1 MKPAIRVP
9 LVLLGA
15 TLVLFGADGYQKPPQ
30 AVMDILNSPSTPT
43 LTLNP
48 TNTYAM
54 QGAPVRYPP
63 IAELAMPMR
72 RLAGIRINPLTN
84 GLHNAYFNSSL
95 TLRKIPEGTEI
106 KIALPPN
113 PKLSPA
119 RWSPDGRHFFFTNS
133 TEKGI
138 EIWVGEAATGK
149 THRIEGIKVNDVF
162 GVTNAPTAGGGGGG
176 GRGGAP
182 AGTVQWL
189 ADSKTLL
196 VHAIKPNRGP
206 EPPEPTVPTGPNVQ
220 ESLGG
225 GRGVVTHEDMLRTP
239 HDEDD
244 FDYLAT
250 SQLML
255 VDSMTGKAT
264 PVGRPA
270 IIRSARPSPDGNYFI
285 VTSIHKPFSYLYPAT
300 QFPSEMD
307 VWDRTGKIVHHV
319 ASLPLG
325 AGGRGGGAPGPDPV
339 TGADDPQAVPPPN
352 GTRNLQWRLN
362 EPATLLW
369 VEGIGPAPAP
379 RGRGRGGRGSGVADA
394 DATPPP
400 PRPEHILTL
409 KAPFDGTPAEI
420 YKSADALPNFTFFE
434 NGHWMLLGGGGRGG
448 RGGGG
453 FGGRGAADRIQKTLL
468 VDLDKPNEPRELWTT
483 DSRDRYADHG
493 TPLQKSLPN
502 GERGILLDGDNM
514 YLTGN
519 GPSPT
524 GDHPFLN
531 RFNLTT
537 LKSEQLFK
545 CDDDHY
551 EVVEA
556 LLDEHAATFF
566 TRRESPSEP
575 PNYYV
580 RTAAGKLTAYTNFP
594 DPQPIMRQV
603 SKKLVTY
610 KRPDGVDMSFTLY
623 LPPDY
628 KEGTR
633 LPTVIWAYPYEYED
647 ADAAAAA
654 AGTGSRERFTEI
666 GGYSEIF
673 FALDGFAV
681 LDNAS
686 MPIVGPR
693 ATVNDKFVEQVVMDA
708 KAAIDKAVE
717 MGVTDPA
724 RVGVG
729 GHSYGAFMTDT
740 LLAHS
745 DFFKAGIAESGAPN
759 RTLTPFGFQNERRTL
774 WDDPKLYEDISPF
787 MYADKIK
794 TPLLLIHGE
803 ADDNDGTFPIQ
814 SERMYEA
821 VRGNGGIARLV
832 FLPYEA
838 HGYRG
843 KETIE
848 HVLWEKLTWFDKY
861 VKDGARVT
869 PPTAANN
876 QNR

>member
-1 MKPAIRVP
+1 M
-9 LVLLGA
+9 VLLGVTVA
-15 TLVLFGADGYQKPPQ
+15 VFGADGYQKPPQ
-30 AVMDILNSPSTPT
+30 TVMDILNSPSIPT

-119 RWSPDGRHFFFTNS
+119 KWSPDGKHFFFTNS

-138 EIWVGEAATGK
+138 ELWVGEAATGK
-149 THRIEGIKVNDVF
+149 THRLEGIRVNDVF

-176 GRGGAP
+176 RGGP
-182 AGTVQWL
+182 PGGGTAQWL
-189 ADSKTLL
+189 PDNKTLL
-196 VHAIKPNRGP
+196 VFAIKQNRGP
-206 EPPEPTVPTGPNVQ
+206 EPLPPTVPTGPDVQ

-225 GRGVVTHEDMLRTP
+225 GRGVVTHEDMLTSP
-239 HDEDD
+239 HDEED
-244 FDYLAT
+244 FEYLAT

-255 VDSMTGKAT
+255 VDSTTGKAT
-264 PVGRPA
+264 PLGKPA

-285 VTSIHKPFSYLYPAT
+285 VTSVHKPFSYLYPAT

-307 VWDRTGKIVHHV
+307 VWDRTGKIAYHV

-325 AGGRGGGAPGPDPV
+325 ASGRGGGAPDPA
-339 TGADDPQAVPPPN
+339 TGLDDPQSVPPPN
-352 GTRNLQWRLN
+352 GTRNLQWRIS
-362 EPATLLW
+362 EAATLLW
-369 VEGIGPAPAP
+369 VESIGPVPP
-379 RGRGRGGRGSGVADA
+379 GGSRGRGGRGSGAAGA

-409 KAPFDGTPAEI
+409 KAPFTDAPAEI
-420 YKSADALPNFTFFE
+420 YKSADALPAFTFFE
-434 NGHWMLLGGGGRGG
+434 NGHWMLLGGGGRAG

-453 FGGRGAADRIQKTLL
+453 FGGRGADRIQKTLL
-468 VDLDKPNEPRELWTT
+468 VDLDKPNAPRELWTT

-493 TPLQKSLPN
+493 APVQKSLAN
-502 GERGILLDGDNM
+502 GERGILLDGDNI
-514 YLTGN
+514 YLTGV
-519 GPSPT
+519 GPSAT

-537 LKSEQLFK
+537 LKTEQIFK
-545 CDDDHY
+545 SDDAHY
-551 EVVEA
+551 EAVES
-556 LLDEHAATFF
+556 LLDTHADTFF

-575 PNYYV
+575 PNYYL

-594 DPQPIMRQV
+594 DPQPIMRKV

-647 ADAAAAA
+647 ADAAGAAS
-654 AGTGSRERFTEI
+654 TSGSRERFTEI
-666 GGYSEIF
+666 SGYSDIF

-717 MGVTDPA
+717 LGVTDPA

-740 LLAHS
+740 LLAHC

-759 RTLTPFGFQNERRTL
+759 RTLTPFGFQSERRTL
-774 WDDPKLYEDISPF
+774 WDDPKLYEEISPF

-794 TPLLLIHGE
+794 SPLLLIHGE

-821 VRGNGGIARLV
+821 VRGNGGITRLV

-848 HVLWEKLTWFDKY
+848 HVLWEKFTWFDKY
-861 VKDGARVT
+861 VKDGARATPSAVT
-869 PPTAANN
+869 NN

>member
-1 MKPAIRVP
+1 MKPAAKTSF
-9 LVLLGA
+9 VLLGVA
-15 TLVLFGADGYQKPPQ
+15 LAMFGADGYQKPPQ
-30 AVMDILNSPSTPT
+30 AIMDILNSPTTPT
-43 LTLNP
+43 LALNP
-48 TNTYAM
+48 TGTYAM
-54 QGAPVRYPP
+54 QGSPVRYPP

-95 TLRKIPEGTEI
+95 TLRRIPEGTEI

-119 RWSPDGRHFFFTNS
+119 RWSPDGKHFFFTNS

-138 EIWVGEAATGK
+138 DIWVGDAATGK
-149 THRIEGIKVNDVF
+149 THRIEGVKVNDVF
-162 GVTNAPTAGGGGGG
+162 GSTNAPAAGGGG
-176 GRGGAP
+176 GRGGAGG
-182 AGTVQWL
+182 GTAQWL
-189 ADSKTLL
+189 SDSKTLL
-196 VHAIKPNRGP
+196 VFAIKPNRGP
-206 EPPEPTVPTGPNVQ
+206 EPAEPIVPTGPDVQ

-225 GRGVVTHEDMLRTP
+225 GRGVVTHEDMLTSP

-244 FDYLAT
+244 FEYLAT

-255 VDSMTGKAT
+255 VDTVTGKAT
-264 PVGRPA
+264 PVGKPG
-270 IIRSARPSPDGNYFI
+270 IIRTVRPSPDGNYFL
-285 VTSIHKPFSYLYPAT
+285 VTSTHKPFSYLYPAA

-307 VWDRTGKIVHHV
+307 VWDRTGKTVHHI
-319 ASLPLG
+319 ASLPMG
-325 AGGRGGGAPGPDPV
+325 GTGRGGAPDPAA
-339 TGADDPQAVPPPN
+339 GADDPQAIPPPA
-352 GTRNLQWRLN
+352 GTRNLQWRIN

-369 VEGIGPAPAP
+369 VENIGPVPAAG
-379 RGRGRGGRGSGVADA
+379 RGRGRGGRGSGAQAEDA
-394 DATPPP
+394 PPPP
-400 PRPEHILTL
+400 PRPEHILAL
-409 KAPFDGTPAEI
+409 KAPFTGGPEEI

-434 NGHWMLLGGGGRGG
+434 NGHWMLLGGNGGG

-453 FGGRGAADRIQKTLL
+453 RGAGANRIQKTLL
-468 VDLDKPNEPRELWTT
+468 VDLDKPGETRELWST
-483 DSRDRYADHG
+483 DSRDRYADRG
-493 TPLQKSLPN
+493 TPVQKSLPN

-519 GPSPT
+519 GPSPA
-524 GDHPFLN
+524 GDHPFLK

-537 LKSEQLFK
+537 LQAEQLFK

-551 EVVEA
+551 EVVEG
-556 LLDEHAATFF
+556 LLDPRAATFF
-566 TRRESPSEP
+566 TRRESPTEP
-575 PNYYV
+575 PNYYI
-580 RTAAGKLTAYTNFP
+580 RAAAGKLTAYTNFP
-594 DPQPIMRQV
+594 DPQPIMRKV
-603 SKKLVTY
+603 AKKLVTY

-647 ADAAAAA
+647 ADAAGAAST
-654 AGTGSRERFTEI
+654 TGSRLRFTEI
-666 GGYSEIF
+666 GGYSDIF
-673 FALDGFAV
+673 FALDGYAV

-693 ATVNDKFVEQVVMDA
+693 ATVNDHFVEQVVMDA

-717 MGVTDPA
+717 MGVTDPN

-745 DFFKAGIAESGAPN
+745 DLFKAGIAESGAPN
-759 RTLTPFGFQNERRTL
+759 RTLTPFGFQSERRTL

-787 MYADKIK
+787 MFADKIK

-821 VRGNGGIARLV
+821 VRGNGGITRLV

-843 KETIE
+843 KESIE
-848 HVLWEKLTWFDKY
+848 HVLWEKFSWFNKY

-869 PPTAANN
+869 PKTTSDN
-876 QNR
+876 QNQ